1 MKIKRGTILKDQW
14 HREWQAVSYDADTDK
29 WELRLRARPKHF
41 YQYSTNFIQEN
52 FQKVSD

>member
-14 HREWQAVSYDADTDK
+14 HREWQAVSYDANTDK

-41 YQYSTNFIQEN
+41 YQYNTNFIQEN